1 LQRGLDQE
9 RVAGGLRRR
18 RAARLH
24 HPPRPRGRVPGGD
37 RRAPRTPGGRGGP
50 QRPPGRGRGVTVAR
64 PWRGVIQEYRDRL
77 PVGSATPVVTLGEG
91 GTPLVRSGAVSVEA
105 GGEGCLKLERA
116 N

>member
-18 RAARLH
+18 RAARVH

-37 RRAPRTPGGRGGP
+37 RRAPGTPGGRRGP

-64 PWRGVIQEYRDRL
+64 TWRGVIQEYRNRL

-91 GTPLVRSGAVSVEA
+91 GTTPRRPEALAVRT
-105 GGEGCLKLERA
+105 GGGVFLQFR
-116 N
+116 